1 MKKVIVVIL
10 SAMLILS
17 VFVPNNAL
25 AVTNDNQEQSI
36 RDLNYKRI
44 IKGEENNTLKPDKI
58 TKHVT
63 GGKIRGYLSPNDS
76 SVAIYK
82 GIPYAAPPVGENRWR
97 APQDVKAWSGVKET
111 REYGFSCMQK
121 INKEDYTNY
130 PEYMVSDKVS
140 EDCLTLNIWTNSKTG
155 MKANMPVVF
164 YIHGGGWVGGGSDIE
179 IIDGEHLA
187 SQDVIFVSVNYR
199 LGVFGWFASSDL
211 VEEDPEN
218 SSGNYGLMDVVKGLE
233 WVNDN
238 ISAFGG
244 DPNNVTIMG
253 GSAGANLVN
262 TLLVSPKA
270 KGLFK
275 HAFSMSYPL
284 DIINTYPKLSD
295 RKLNG
300 DRIVENAG
308 GLEALRNMS
317 TEEVYNLGLF
327 AAPCI
332 DGTYVTK
339 NFREA
344 LESGMSKDIDLITG
358 VVWNDI
364 NGTDE
369 SMRGDG
375 LFTSFM
381 VPVPEATEGEVL
393 ATVLN
398 GVAIAREKGGS
409 KGKTYVLEFNH
420 IMPGPVNLGAFHGSE
435 IPYFLNYFSDFR
447 KAFWQKKDYNVGKIA
462 SSYLINFSKTGSPNG
477 KGLVKWNPSK
487 GDYTHFVMKAKSEE
501 QKIKHADIIVEEFKK
516 AGFDFL
522 QYGKKTNLDIQEL
535 AVANEK

>member
-1 MKKVIVVIL
+1 MKKMIVVIL

>member
-44 IKGEENNTLKPDKI
+44 TKGEENNTLKPDKI

-344 LESGMSKDIDLITG
+344 LESGMAKDIDLITG

-522 QYGKKTNLDIQEL
+522 QYGKK
-535 AVANEK
+535 

>member
-155 MKANMPVVF
+155 IKANMPVVF

-308 GLEALRNMS
+308 GLETLRNMS